1 MVYTNKKANRI
12 KTGKMY
18 GSACIEHDDH
28 AIHLGK
34 RQDSNLSLKTRI
46 QERCQKARNSFFAM
60 AGQGLHPIGIHPA
73 LFADL

>member
-60 AGQGLHPIGIHPA
+60 AGQGLHPNCINRA
-73 LFADL
+73 MEVK